1 MGLLRGRFLAGL
13 DMRVRFCLG
22 NCVDNG
28 KGASYR
34 IRAFIFAAFAATI
47 LNQTFDECKMEMQ
60 ASCQRP
66 SSSYY

>member
-47 LNQTFDECKMEMQ
+47 NE
-60 ASCQRP
+60 P
-66 SSSYY
+66 NI